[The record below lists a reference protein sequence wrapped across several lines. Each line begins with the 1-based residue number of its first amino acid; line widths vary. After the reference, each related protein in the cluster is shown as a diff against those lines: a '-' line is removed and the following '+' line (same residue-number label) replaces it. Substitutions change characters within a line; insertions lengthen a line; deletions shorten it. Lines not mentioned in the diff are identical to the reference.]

1 MTIDQNI
8 LESVCG
14 QHPAKTMPFDTLYQG
29 LMDGVQNG
37 DVYVNRNST
46 GELEIFNYTPEC
58 QFDKRWNVFSLIS
71 RGLILCPGKKEVVA
85 TPFPKFSN
93 YLEFGAWLPD
103 CGFSVANK
111 YDGSLGVIF
120 RFRGDWQVATRGSF
134 SSEQAIWAKNWLDNN
149 IQKHKLFPGD
159 TYLAEIIYA
168 ENRIVVPYDYEG
180 LVLLSVY
187 DNLGFEI
194 DFGEA
199 QSIGKEAGF
208 LPCKQFHYSR
218 IDDLLEVAETLSANE
233 EGFVVRFENGYRVKI
248 KSSEYCRVHR
258 LISGITPLRVWESM
272 MNGDDLEAIKA
283 QLPEELQKD
292 FDTIRN
298 IIAQK
303 TQAIVDELTE
313 AHERT
318 KHLSDKDLG
327 LAIKNGTLG
336 ESEAIRYMLFC
347 VRKQDLLEDFKNN
360 RAGRGRKMVF
370 AACKPRGNK
379 LPGYKPSS
387 AMNRFSE
394 DE

>member
-8 LESVCG
+8 LEAVCG
-14 QHPAKTMPFDTLYQG
+14 QHPAKTMSFDALYQG

-37 DVYVNRNST
+37 DIYVNRNST

-71 RGLILCPGKKEVVA
+71 RGLILCPGKKEVIA

-93 YLEFGAWLPD
+93 YLEFGAWLPN

-111 YDGSLGVIF
+111 YDGSLGIIF

-149 IQKHKLFPGD
+149 IQKNKLFPGD

-187 DNLGFEI
+187 DNQGYEI

-199 QSIGKEAGF
+199 QSLGKEAGF

-218 IDDLLEVAETLSANE
+218 IDDLLAVAETLSANE

-248 KSSEYCRVHR
+248 KGKEYLAIHKIKSS
-258 LISGITPLRVWESM
+258 LTPLSVWEAM
-272 MNGDDLEAIKA
+272 MLGLDIRSTMKMLPDEFFAEYEALADTFSAKFEQKIEEIKKVY
-283 QLPEELQKD
+283 EE
-292 FDTIRN
+292 
-298 IIAQK
+298 
-303 TQAIVDELTE
+303 
-313 AHERT
+313 T
-318 KHLSDKDLG
+318 KHLTDKELG
-327 LAIKNGTLG
+327 LLKHPLGPFLFSSRKKN
-336 ESEAIRYMLFC
+336 
-347 VRKQDLLEDFKNN
+347 LLEEVHQPSKARRSVFETFRPTNN
-360 RAGRGRKMVF
+360 VMQ
-370 AACKPRGNK
+370 
-379 LPGYKPSS
+379 
-387 AMNRFSE
+387 
-394 DE
+394 DT